1 MMDSWYTEDAHGD
14 PEITSKEGEREREYD
29 CSIEFDL
36 RYLLGFLRFLLAS
49 VERDEYKIQLQLM
62 IACKN
67 ESILYICIQIY
78 LFYKIKNGTK
88 SVIYFFESNNII
100 FKVDRYF
107 CTKEKKKKKE
117 RKEI

>member
-78 LFYKIKNGTK
+78 LFYKIKNGRK
-88 SVIYFFESNNII
+88 SVIHFFLNQMILFS
-100 FKVDRYF
+100 K
-107 CTKEKKKKKE
+107 
-117 RKEI
+117 